1 MKGPNENNIIPQSSQ
16 NGNDIAQPY
25 RQKKSSRF
33 TPQNGA
39 IVNQGR
45 QDNATLGGGPA
56 LMDQRINNLTANHS
70 NELQHSPEQFYQ
82 GHITQVSPTSP
93 RAEHNQVSQCAYLPL
108 A

>member
-1 MKGPNENNIIPQSSQ
+1 MKGPNETNIIPQSSR
-16 NGNDIAQPY
+16 NGNDIGQPY

-33 TPQNGA
+33 TPQNVA
-39 IVNQGR
+39 IANQGR

-56 LMDQRINNLTANHS
+56 VMDQCVDNLTTNHS
-70 NELQHSPEQFYQ
+70 NQIQNSPEQFYQ

-93 RAEHNQVSQCAYLPL
+93 IAEHNQVSQCAPLPR